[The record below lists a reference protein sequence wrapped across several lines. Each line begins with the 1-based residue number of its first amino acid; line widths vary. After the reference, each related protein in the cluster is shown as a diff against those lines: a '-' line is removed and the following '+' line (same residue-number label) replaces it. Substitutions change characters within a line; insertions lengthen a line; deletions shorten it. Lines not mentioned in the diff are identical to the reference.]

1 MTPCW
6 IPRSVFLLLL
16 AFVSTGCTN
25 PHRQVPGT
33 DIPKVPQL
41 ELSKIQTTEGS
52 KSQMTKGEVLF
63 VGPIYDALERIRWST
78 ENFEHSGWTLESI
91 TGTPEKATGIF
102 YKNSKDDTAKMQRI
116 ATLSVTANRRKGT
129 ALVEFSTRPQPADK
143 SPASD
148 EESGK
153 RPATEVD
160 PSQSSESA
168 PASKS

>member
-6 IPRSVFLLLL
+6 IPRAVFLLLF
-16 AFVSTGCTN
+16 ASN

-52 KSQMTKGEVLF
+52 KSQMIKGEVLF
-63 VGPIYDALERIRWST
+63 EGPIYDALERIRWST

-102 YKNSKDDTAKMQRI
+102 YKNPKDDTAKMQRI

-129 ALVEFSTRPQPADK
+129 ALVEFSTRPYSAAK

-148 EESGK
+148 GESG
-153 RPATEVD
+153 RGPATEVD
-160 PSQSSESA
+160 PSKSPEGA